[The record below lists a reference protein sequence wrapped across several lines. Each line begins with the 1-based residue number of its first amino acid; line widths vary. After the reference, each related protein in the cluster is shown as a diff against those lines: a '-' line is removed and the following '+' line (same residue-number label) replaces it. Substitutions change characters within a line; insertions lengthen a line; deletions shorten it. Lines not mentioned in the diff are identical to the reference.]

1 MTAVGR
7 QEDTLVA
14 IGATGENYGGIF
26 TAAAKCTCLRE
37 QIKA

>member
-26 TAAAKCTCLRE
+26 IEAAKCTRLRV
-37 QIKA
+37 QVKA